1 MGLIPSHLHL
11 LAIEQ
16 HKHPMKGDV
25 LTSGQ
30 LAMYETLEDV
40 KNIFVSHGIMP
51 KQLPEG
57 FDTKNK
63 IPACVGTPREN
74 FTNAGAMLSMLG
86 AEKVF
91 VFDVSNYEGADY
103 VIDLNYDVDPKYHER
118 FDVILDSGTL
128 EHVFDTSCALA
139 NYVKMLKK
147 GGRLIFFL
155 PCSNAIN
162 HGFYSLQPNV
172 FFDFFGANG
181 FSDFNCYLMEESS
194 FNVYKK
200 SKIYRYDYISSLTE
214 YPISTK
220 NTIEVCFFATKNSD
234 ANLEK
239 IQKPI
244 QGMYL
249 EYNWG
254 KKNVQASALSNPSA
268 SGAVKRIT
276 EFYKRKWEFSTRRF
290 RPEFIDRLWKSKRRK
305 KNLTYLGKF

>member
-16 HKHPMKGDV
+16 KRHPMKGDV

-40 KNIFVSHGIMP
+40 KNIFISHGVPP
-51 KQLPEG
+51 KPLPEG
-57 FDTKNK
+57 FETKNK
-63 IPACVGTPREN
+63 IPACIGTPREN
-74 FTNAGAMLSMLG
+74 FTNADAMLSMLG

-91 VFDVSNYEGADY
+91 VTDVSDYEGADY
-103 VIDLNYDVDPKYHER
+103 VMDLNYPVEEKYHER

-128 EHVFDTSCALA
+128 EHIFDVPTALT
-139 NYVKMLKK
+139 NYARMVKK

-155 PCSNAIN
+155 PCSNTIN
-162 HGFYSLQPNV
+162 HGFYSFNPNL
-172 FFDFFGANG
+172 FFDFFTANG
-181 FSDFNCYLMEESS
+181 FSDFSCYLMVESS

-220 NTIEVCFFATKNSD
+220 NAVEVCFFATKNSD

-239 IQKPI
+239 IKKPI
-244 QGMYL
+244 QGMYIT
-249 EYNWG
+249 YNWG
-254 KKNVQASALSNPSA
+254 KQIPKELVYQNTNVLE
-268 SGAVKRIT
+268 IL
-276 EFYKRKWEFSTRRF
+276 KRKIEFVTRRF
-290 RPEFIDRLWKSKRRK
+290 RPEFIDRMWKSKRRK
-305 KNLTYLGKF
+305 KSLTYLGKF